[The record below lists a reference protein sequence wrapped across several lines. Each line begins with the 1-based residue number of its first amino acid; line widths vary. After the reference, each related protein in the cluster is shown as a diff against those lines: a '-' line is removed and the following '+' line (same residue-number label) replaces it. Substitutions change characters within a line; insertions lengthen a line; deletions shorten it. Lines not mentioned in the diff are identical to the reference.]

1 MAQVSR
7 KPGGDITR
15 QEIQAYLQGVAEEI
29 NARLSPL
36 DVAASQEL
44 LAGFVSSLFLSTA
57 QKAQG
62 ETRRQRQAEGIAAA
76 KARGTR
82 FGRSRNPLP
91 ENFEQCREAWQS
103 GEMTLSQAASA
114 CGMVRTSFQRAV
126 ARVEQ
131 AEQSA

>member
-15 QEIQAYLQGVAEEI
+15 QEIQAYLQSVAEEI
-29 NARLSPL
+29 NA
-36 DVAASQEL
+36 
-44 LAGFVSSLFLSTA
+44 FLSTA

-126 ARVEQ
+126 ARMEQ